1 MTPPSWAVSGATRL
15 DLKQFGTE
23 FGAAWARLTMR
34 FLKLECWQEYREAET
49 NESQAAWERGDADL
63 AEDLLRRE
71 AEADRPLYDD
81 VRARGLDYVRIRLI
95 RPPLT
100 DYLRYELLN
109 YTIRAAMGETIQ
121 VVRCD
126 PKTAL
131 PNDDYFDFLLFDRHT
146 ALIHDYGGGP
156 VGHQTGGWLTRDP
169 DVVAR
174 LEVTALALRARAEPL
189 ATFLAAS

>member
-1 MTPPSWAVSGATRL
+1 MTPPTWAVADATRL

-23 FGAAWARLTMR
+23 FGAAWSRLTAR

-49 NESQAAWERGDADL
+49 NESQAAWECGDADL

-71 AEADRPLYDD
+71 AETDRRLYDD
-81 VRARGLDYVRIRLI
+81 VRARGLDYSRIRLV

-100 DYLRYELLN
+100 GYLRYELLN

-121 VVRCD
+121 VVRCG
-126 PKTAL
+126 PQTAL
-131 PNDDYFDFLLFDRHT
+131 PSDDHFDFLLFDRHT

-156 VGHQTGGWLTRDP
+156 VGHQTGGWLTRDS

-174 LEVTALALRARAEPL
+174 LETIATALRSRAEPL
-189 ATFLAAS
+189 SAFLAES